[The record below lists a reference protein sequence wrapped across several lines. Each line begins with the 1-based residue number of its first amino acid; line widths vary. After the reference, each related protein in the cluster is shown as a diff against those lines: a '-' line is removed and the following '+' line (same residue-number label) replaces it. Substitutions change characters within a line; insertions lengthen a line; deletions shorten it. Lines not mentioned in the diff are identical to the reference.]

1 MVVGKLCNQPMLS
14 SAGEDLREGLGVVGS
29 SRAIYWVVVMW
40 TAMLQEVRVSRKRGH
55 TIQKNITTLLRFLFK

>member
-1 MVVGKLCNQPMLS
+1 MVVGKLCNQPTLS
-14 SAGEDLREGLGVVGS
+14 STGEDLREGLGVVGS
-29 SRAIYWVVVMW
+29 SRANLVLVMW